1 MLGSAVSAVRPSIV
15 HPPESPRGWSFW
27 LVDAVQSGVDTVR
40 MVDGITSAAITI
52 TALGVVYA
60 TLWVLRHEAAVRR
73 FRAESE
79 RSIDRP

>member
-1 MLGSAVSAVRPSIV
+1 
-15 HPPESPRGWSFW
+15 
-27 LVDAVQSGVDTVR
+27 

-60 TLWVLRHEAAVRR
+60 TLWLLRHEAAVRR

-79 RSIDRP
+79 RPTDRP